1 MAVLDV
7 VRNAQEKRGITVAEL
22 SRRTGIKYE
31 SLRTSLD
38 GKRNITGPELVSLC
52 KELELDI
59 SDFDTD

>member
-1 MAVLDV
+1 MTVLDV

-31 SLRTSLD
+31 SLRVSLD

-59 SDFDTD
+59 SDFD

>member
-1 MAVLDV
+1 MTVLDV

-22 SRRTGIKYE
+22 ARRTGIKYE
-31 SLRTSLD
+31 SLRVSLD

-59 SDFDTD
+59 SDFD

>member
-1 MAVLDV
+1 MTVLDV
-7 VRNAQEKRGITVAEL
+7 VRNAQERRGITVAEL

-31 SLRTSLD
+31 SLRVSLD